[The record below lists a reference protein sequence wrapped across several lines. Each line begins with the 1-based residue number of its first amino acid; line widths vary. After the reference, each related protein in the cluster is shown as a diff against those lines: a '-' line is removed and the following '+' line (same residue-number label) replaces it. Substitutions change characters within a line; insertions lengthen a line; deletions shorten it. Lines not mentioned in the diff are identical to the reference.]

1 FPAMGAMEIEADN
14 THLQRKHS
22 LYRSLDEKFEIQKE
36 TYRGQQYSQIYFAR
50 LHHMRTLLY
59 SLLPN
64 WKPHLPVCTVLG
76 LEEGKECI
84 IVGTLYKHM
93 KLKPTILDEYSKERS
108 VVPLVK
114 PHNFIHPDDHLVLED
129 ESGRVKLGGTVLLPS
144 KYVTGI
150 VVALHGKDSGAGD
163 FFVQDV
169 LEAGLPPQIEQAL
182 KSSSIAYLLLGL
194 GVNNP
199 LPQNRMNFYHPYGI
213 FGEDKYVVFVSGI
226 RVGSNMSNPLQF
238 QLLVD
243 HITGHLGDV
252 KVKLHIEQEQSI
264 AAQIV
269 HVVIAGN
276 SVEIPNGLLNGQN
289 LGSKEQSMLSEPI
302 KELDILLTQ
311 IVAGVSVDIMP
322 GPDDPANFSLP
333 QQALNRC
340 LFPGSSVYNTF
351 RSCTNPHSFGLDD
364 IRFLGTSGQNIDDLE
379 KYSEATDKLE
389 FMERTL
395 RWRHLAPTA
404 PNTLGCYPFSD
415 RDPFLLE
422 ECPHVYF
429 IGNQNKYETCLLTGT
444 EGQSVRLI
452 SIPKFCE
459 TGVVVVL
466 NMRNLECHAL
476 SFGTQFGT

>member
-1 FPAMGAMEIEADN
+1 MVVRLHRITSAFLLFPFIRYSRQNSFPAMGALEIEADN
-14 THLQRKHS
+14 THLQRKRA
-22 LYRSLDEKFEIQKE
+22 LYDSLDEKFEIQKE

-64 WKPHLPVCTVLG
+64 WIPHPPVCTVLG
-76 LEEGKECI
+76 LEEAKECI

-114 PHNFIHPDDHLVLED
+114 PHNFMQPDDHLVLED
-129 ESGRVKLGGTVLLPS
+129 ESGRVKLGGTVILPS
-144 KYVTGI
+144 KYVRRR
-150 VVALHGKDSGAGD
+150 
-163 FFVQDV
+163 
-169 LEAGLPPQIEQAL
+169 QICC
-182 KSSSIAYLLLGL
+182 
-194 GVNNP
+194 
-199 LPQNRMNFYHPYGI
+199 
-213 FGEDKYVVFVSGI
+213 FVSGI

-252 KVKLHIEQEQSI
+252 KVKLRIEQERSI
-264 AAQIV
+264 AVQIV

-289 LGSKEQSMLSEPI
+289 LGSKEQSTLSLPI

-311 IVAGVSVDIMP
+311 IVAGLSVDIMP
-322 GPDDPANFSLP
+322 GPADPANFSLP
-333 QQALNRC
+333 QQPLHGC
-340 LFPGSSVYNTF
+340 LFPGSSAYKTF
-351 RSCTNPHSFGLDD
+351 RSCTNPHSFDLDD
-364 IRFLGTSGQNIDDLE
+364 IRFLETSGQNIDDLV
-379 KYSEATDKLE
+379 KYSEATYKLE

-404 PNTLGCYPFSD
+404 PNTLGCYPFID
-415 RDPFLLE
+415 RDPFLLDT
-422 ECPHVYF
+422 CPHVYF
-429 IGNQNKYETCLLTGT
+429 NGNQNRYKTRLLTGP
-444 EGQSVRLI
+444 EGRSVRLI
-452 SIPKFCE
+452 SIPNFCE
-459 TGVVVVL
+459 AGVAVVL